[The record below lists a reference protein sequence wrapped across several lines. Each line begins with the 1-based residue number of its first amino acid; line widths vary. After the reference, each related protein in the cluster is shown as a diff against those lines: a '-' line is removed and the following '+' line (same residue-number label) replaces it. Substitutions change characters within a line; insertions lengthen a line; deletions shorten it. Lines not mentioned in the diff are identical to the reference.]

1 MGNLE
6 IVTTA
11 DRQDLDE
18 QARNAFRPGWP
29 EFIFH
34 DPVSSEHLGR
44 VETYF
49 PQYDVLLLDEDQV
62 VAGGWGVPI
71 RWNGTI
77 GTLPDGYDG
86 ALISAVTGHE
96 KSVPAD
102 TLMHHGRR
110 GQGRPARQRA
120 GGPDPHRTPHPSRQ
134 RRAATCDRTGQ
145 ANAQKPVSADA
156 DGKLRTLGPKRRA
169 AYRPVDPHA
178 SAARGQHPRLR
189 PPLHDHHCHCGRMG
203 RLGGHGFRKPAST
216 PCPVRW
222 IWSPSTTSKIA
233 GHTAKP
239 TYGCATPKPR
249 FRGCLPRA
257 GRSEIG
263 DRCHTPLTVPAS
275 WPRSQRRSTCLRGLR
290 YPVAGAASRPNQ
302 AGTRMLSPFDL
313 PRCVSTSDRRRPGL
327 IGAGLAARPRMTVYW
342 EEMPR

>member
-145 ANAQKPVSADA
+145 ANAQKPVSAHA
-156 DGKLRTLGPKRRA
+156 DGKLARWARSDGLHIDPWIRTHQRLGASILASAPRSMIITA
-169 AYRPVDPHA
+169 TVAEWEDWAGMVSGNRPVHR
-178 SAARGQHPRLR
+178 ARCAGSGHHRPRARSRDIQRNQPMDAPRLN
-189 PPLHDHHCHCGRMG
+189 PGSGGACHEP
-203 RLGGHGFRKPAST
+203 GG
-216 PCPVRW
+216 
-222 IWSPSTTSKIA
+222 
-233 GHTAKP
+233 
-239 TYGCATPKPR
+239 
-249 FRGCLPRA
+249 
-257 GRSEIG
+257 
-263 DRCHTPLTVPAS
+263 
-275 WPRSQRRSTCLRGLR
+275 QR
-290 YPVAGAASRPNQ
+290 
-302 AGTRMLSPFDL
+302 
-313 PRCVSTSDRRRPGL
+313 
-327 IGAGLAARPRMTVYW
+327 
-342 EEMPR
+342 